1 MNGLQADGDGQHL
14 NDHWDLDHPFQ
25 RLLVDNAV
33 APDRA
38 SVSWINPGLADDET
52 RRVMTGPG
60 KTGVVCTLDR
70 ETGEF
75 LWATPTVPPERHH
88 RHRRHHRSGH
98 PHR

>member
-1 MNGLQADGDGQHL
+1 MSRLRESSGGRHL
-14 NDHWDLDHPFQ
+14 NDLWDLDHPFQ

-70 ETGEF
+70 E
-75 LWATPTVPPERHH
+75 
-88 RHRRHHRSGH
+88 
-98 PHR
+98 